1 MAIIDIDLC
10 GTQHVSKNE
19 SIKRLIDDHR
29 KDILEGD
36 ENNGICYD
44 GIVDERRWRC
54 SEVNVAF
61 LLKETNGNDN
71 KGKSPEKQEDWD
83 YMEWARRIST
93 GEENIYPTFRNI
105 AMWTAMFYDIF
116 ENGNTDKAKYIE
128 NGSIKITS
136 ELLGSLRKTAIVNL
150 KKSWGTGVSDWNVLN
165 KHLENENICKLLRD
179 EICMID
185 ADVVIC
191 GSQEV
196 YDFAASIWKGEK
208 EEITTKGG
216 NALCYFKSGK
226 TVFVKFY
233 HPACHKK
240 REAMFD
246 YAKDIF
252 EAIKDNQLA

>member
-93 GEENIYPTFRNI
+93 GEENITPPSAI
-105 AMWTAMFYDIF
+105 SPCGHPSSMIF
-116 ENGNTDKAKYIE
+116 
-128 NGSIKITS
+128 
-136 ELLGSLRKTAIVNL
+136 LKTAA
-150 KKSWGTGVSDWNVLN
+150 
-165 KHLENENICKLLRD
+165 R
-179 EICMID
+179 
-185 ADVVIC
+185 
-191 GSQEV
+191 
-196 YDFAASIWKGEK
+196 
-208 EEITTKGG
+208 
-216 NALCYFKSGK
+216 
-226 TVFVKFY
+226 
-233 HPACHKK
+233 
-240 REAMFD
+240 
-246 YAKDIF
+246 
-252 EAIKDNQLA
+252 IKPNT